1 MSLAVILLLDLLPI
15 SCSQLKQ
22 NSLKN
27 TESDMKNFKP
37 ANLADPLNNPIVKVF
52 LICLLVLFILSVFL
66 LSWVP
71 PISRDALTHHLAIPK
86 LYLQHGGIYEIP
98 SIHFSYY
105 PMNLDLLYMIP
116 LYLGDDIA
124 PKIIHFMFALL
135 TAWLINNY
143 LKRRLGA
150 GWALLGAL
158 FFLSIP
164 IIIKLSITVYVD
176 LGLVFFST
184 ASIMSLLKW
193 IDSHFQL
200 KYLVF
205 SAISCG
211 LALGT
216 KYNGLLVLFILAVF
230 IPFIYIVRIKRI
242 AYEEKE
248 TTFQSTKRSQLKAI
262 GFGILFCIIALAV
275 FSPWMVKNYIWKGN
289 PVYPLYDSWFNPP
302 KGIPHEII
310 ADNSKDKLNEDRPKN
325 ERRSSV
331 RWSSFAIRSVIY
343 EESWWEIALIPIRI
357 FFQGQ
362 DNHPKYFDGRL
373 TPFLI
378 MLPFL
383 AFLPSKNA
391 SQILRDEKRI
401 FLLYSLLYFFVAFFQ
416 TDMRIRYIT
425 PIIPPLVILAMI
437 GMKRIEEMGANHKN
451 LYAGKLIPGTI
462 ILIAIVMLLTNTNY
476 LYNQFKFVDPFDYI
490 RGRISRDDYI
500 GKYVGEYP
508 VLQFANKNLNDDAKI
523 LAIFLGY
530 RRYYSDREL
539 VFGKN
544 LFRKLAKNADSS
556 AKMATE
562 IGKLGFTHLLIR
574 YDLFGNWSNVQ
585 FNENEKEMLRKFFKE
600 HLTTVFS
607 QSGYGLMRLESN
619 KIFQSAIR

>member
-1 MSLAVILLLDLLPI
+1 
-15 SCSQLKQ
+15 
-22 NSLKN
+22 
-27 TESDMKNFKP
+27 MKSFEP
-37 ANLADPLNNPIVKVF
+37 ADFADPLNKPIAKIF
-52 LICLLVLFILSVFL
+52 LTCLLLLLILSILL

-98 SIHFSYY
+98 SIAFSYY

-143 LKRRLGA
+143 LKRRLGT
-150 GWALLGAL
+150 GWALLGTL

-164 IIIKLSITVYVD
+164 IIVKLSITVYVD

-200 KYLVF
+200 KFLVL

-216 KYNGLLVLFILAVF
+216 KYNGLLVLFILSVF
-230 IPFIYIVRIKRI
+230 VPFIYIVGIKRI

-248 TTFQSTKRSQLKAI
+248 TTFQNTKRSQLKAI
-262 GFGILFCIIALAV
+262 GFGILFCSISLAV

-289 PVYPLYDSWFNPP
+289 PVYPLYNSWFNPP
-302 KGIPHEII
+302 KAIPNEIT
-310 ADNSKDKLNEDRPKN
+310 ANNSKDKLDEGRPKN
-325 ERRSSV
+325 DRKSSA

-362 DNHPKYFDGRL
+362 DDHPKYFDGRL
-373 TPFLI
+373 TPFLLL
-378 MLPFL
+378 LPFL
-383 AFLPSKNA
+383 AFLPSKNP
-391 SQILRDEKRI
+391 SLVLRDEKRI
-401 FLLYSLLYFFVAFFQ
+401 FLLFSLLYFFVAFFQ

-425 PIIPPLVILAMI
+425 PIIPPLVILTMM
-437 GMKRIEEMGANHKN
+437 GMKRIEEMGENHKN
-451 LYAGKLIPGTI
+451 LFVGKLFRGTI
-462 ILIAIVMLLTNTNY
+462 ILIAITMLLANSNY
-476 LYNQFKFVDPFDYI
+476 LYNQFKIVDPFDYI

-500 GKYVGEYP
+500 RKYIGEYP
-508 VLQFANKNLNDDAKI
+508 VLQFANKNLDDDAKI
-523 LAIFLGY
+523 LAIFLGN

-539 VFGKN
+539 IFGKN
-544 LFRKLAKNADSS
+544 LFRSLVKNTDSS
-556 AKMATE
+556 AKMASE
-562 IGKLGFTHLLIR
+562 IRRLGFTHLLIR
-574 YDLFGNWSNVQ
+574 YDLFNNWSAVQ
-585 FNENEKEMLRKFFKE
+585 FNENEKEMLKIFFRG
-600 HLTTVFS
+600 HLATLFS
-607 QSGYGLMRLESN
+607 QSGYGLMRLEPK
-619 KIFQSAIR
+619 KIFHSATQ